1 MDPVTRRIELAESA
15 WKQRN
20 RGRRLNNEKP
30 FFCRKCRQSLSAVLL
45 AAGLIAFLPAN
56 AAAETLKEAL
66 SAAYRNNPTLLAAR
80 ANLRATDEGVNQAL
94 SGWRPTL
101 SMFGNVGVEAERSNS
116 TTVDR
121 GQHRKQKSLTFKL
134 VQSLYKGGRTLAA
147 TRVAE
152 NEVRAERARLN
163 GTEQK
168 VLLGAV
174 TAYMNV
180 VRDQAILKL
189 NISNEQVLR
198 RQLQATRDRFKV
210 GEITRTDVYQA
221 EARLAGS
228 TADRIKAEGNLEI
241 SRAAYRN
248 VIGRAPAKLSRPGKR
263 GDLPAAKIDTVEAAL
278 KGNWNL
284 LAADFDARAGRDK
297 VDEIKGELL
306 PSLDLNGSASRSLN
320 AVGEDY
326 RSDSYKAFL
335 TLTVPLYQSG
345 SVYSRLREARQKA
358 AELRRNTDQARRD
371 AVEAAARAWEGLQT
385 TRARISSFKSQIKA
399 AEVALEGV
407 QREASVGSRT
417 VLDVLDAE
425 QELLNARVSF
435 VGAQRDEVVA
445 VFDLM
450 GAMGRMTA
458 KKMNLQVDLYDPR
471 GHYRKVRGKWVG
483 GAGSGEVTEEPP
495 DSRKDLKR

>member
-1 MDPVTRRIELAESA
+1 MAAFSISSQKR
-15 WKQRN
+15 
-20 RGRRLNNEKP
+20 
-30 FFCRKCRQSLSAVLL
+30 RQSLGAILV
-45 AAGLIAFLPAN
+45 AAGLIAFLPVN
-56 AAAETLKEAL
+56 AAAETLEEAL
-66 SAAYRNNPTLLAAR
+66 AAAYRDNPALLAAR
-80 ANLRATDEGVNQAL
+80 ARLRATDEGVSQAV

-101 SMFGNVGVEAERSNS
+101 SVTGDVGVEAERSNS
-116 TTVDR
+116 TTADR
-121 GQHRKQKSLTFKL
+121 GQHRERKTVTVNLD
-134 VQSLYKGGRTLAA
+134 QSLYKGGRTVAA
-147 TRVAE
+147 TRMAE
-152 NEVRAERARLN
+152 NEVRAERVRLN
-163 GTEQK
+163 ETEQK

-174 TAYMNV
+174 AAYMDV
-180 VRDQAILKL
+180 VRDQAVLEL

-198 RQLQATRDRFKV
+198 RQLQATRDRFEV

-248 VIGRAPAKLSRPGKR
+248 VIGRAPGKLSRPGKS
-263 GDLPAAKIDTVEAAL
+263 GDLPSAKSDAVKAAL
-278 KGNWNL
+278 EGNWNL
-284 LAADFDARAGRDK
+284 LAADFTARAARDN

-306 PSLDLNGSASRSLN
+306 PRLDLSGSASRSLN
-320 AVGEDY
+320 AAGEDS
-326 RSDSYKAFL
+326 RSDSYKALL

-358 AELRRNTDQARRD
+358 AELRRRTDQARRD
-371 AVEAAARAWEGLQT
+371 AVEAATRAWERLQT
-385 TRARISSFKSQIKA
+385 TRARINSFESQIEA

-425 QELLNARVSF
+425 QELLNARVNF

-450 GAMGRMTA
+450 SAMGRLTA
-458 KKMNLQVDLYDPR
+458 EKMNLPVDLYDPR
-471 GHYRKVRGKWVG
+471 GHYQKVRNKWVG
-483 GAGSGEVTEEPP
+483 GAGSGDVTEEKAGGAPGKP
-495 DSRKDLKR
+495 